1 MYLDICVRRQLKTID
16 NYRLNSMYIYGGSLF
31 EYFIISL
38 RKQCRQHMLIMH
50 SIFPTFGDCLT
61 SSLLNWIKLLLW
73 VWRTQRKTK
82 QKVQNQ
88 FLCRLTLY
96 NRLILVP
103 GKKKNNLL
111 VLFNILW
118 LDVIMKNGSWKKFKV
133 LHRCFHTDHNS
144 YDEAYCAKET

>member
-16 NYRLNSMYIYGGSLF
+16 NYRLNSMYIYGSSLF

-61 SSLLNWIKLLLW
+61 SLLNWIKLIELLLW

-96 NRLILVP
+96 NRFNIGT
-103 GKKKNNLL
+103 GKKTNLL
-111 VLFNILW
+111 MLFNILW
-118 LDVIMKNGSWKKFKV
+118 LDVIMKKFKEFTP
-133 LHRCFHTDHNS
+133 LFS
-144 YDEAYCAKET
+144 YQS